1 MRRTFTHHLSLIVCL
16 CFVAALLYPC
26 VTWAATC
33 DQWIAK
39 AVSVE
44 GIVEV
49 QRAGETQ
56 WQTVMLDNTFC
67 PGDTIRVDDNS
78 RAALSLANQ
87 PLLRLDQ
94 NTTITL
100 GGVEEKKG
108 AIVDLAQGAI
118 HFFSRISRNLE
129 VRTGFVNA
137 GVEGTE
143 GLVRVEEDRTVITI
157 YAGKVLASNTAG
169 ELAVTGGQSAVAEAG
184 KAPTA
189 YTVVR
194 PRDAVQW
201 ALYYPP
207 VMLFAPGQA
216 PKEDPGDP
224 RFLAYRAS
232 QALSVGRVDEAGADI
247 QQALSLDPNYSDA
260 HALQAV
266 LFVVQNEKEKALASG
281 RKAVE
286 TGPNSASALI
296 AMSYAQQAS
305 FDLEGARASVETA
318 VNLDPND
325 ALAWARLA
333 ELRSSFGELDKG
345 LAAAKKAVEL
355 EPGLSR
361 PHMVLGFAYLT
372 QVKTAE
378 SRAAFEKAIT
388 LDQADPLSRL
398 GLGLAKIRDGDLDA
412 GGREIEIAASLDS
425 NNSIIRSYLGKTY
438 FEKKEIGL
446 DEREYAIAKELDPND
461 PTPYFYD
468 AIAKQT
474 TNRPVEAL
482 HNLEKAKELNDNRA
496 VYRSKL
502 QLDSDLAARSAAT
515 ARVYSDL
522 GFQQRALVE
531 GWNSVNTDPTNFSA
545 HRFLADTYSSRP
557 RHEIARVS
565 ELLQSQLLQP
575 TNITPIQPRLAES
588 NQFLIS
594 ASGPGGLSFN
604 EFNPL
609 FNRNSIAFQ
618 GSALA
623 GSNETTGA
631 EAVISGIH
639 DNLSI
644 SSGYAYFQTDGWRDN
659 ADQEDSI
666 INLFAQY
673 ELSYKTSI
681 QAEYRYRDN
690 DRGDVQLRFFEDDF
704 LPDLRQ
710 KDETDSTRIGFR
722 HEFSPSSTLIG
733 NFSYQDADRD
743 LDDLIFIDIGFPPM
757 LEEFFAIEG
766 NEEAYSGELQHLFR
780 SAYVNTV
787 VGGGYFDIDLDRTI
801 TDEVFD
807 PFFTP
812 PFLIVSSTERVKTDI
827 DHYNVYGYSYVN
839 ILDNLTLT
847 LGASGDFFDRDE
859 KDRNDRD
866 IDEDQFNPKLGITW
880 SPLEGTTLRGAVFR
894 TFKRTLITDQT
905 LEPTQVAGFNQF
917 YDDINATKAWVYGV
931 GVDQKFSRN
940 VYAGAE
946 FTYRDMEVPYYQ
958 DISVPPAAP
967 SFVLREADWE
977 EYLGRAY
984 VYWTP
989 HDWFALSA
997 EYQYEKLERDRDFPF
1012 TIKDVDTHRVPLGVN
1027 FFHPSGLS
1035 AGLKATYYYQDG
1047 TFQTQEAAADEFQDG
1062 DDKFWVVDAAVSYR
1076 IPKRHG
1082 FITLG
1087 VTNLFD
1093 EDFEYADIDVD
1104 NPSVQPDQ
1112 SVFFKVTLALP

>member
-1 MRRTFTHHLSLIVCL
+1 M
-16 CFVAALLYPC
+16 
-26 VTWAATC
+26 
-33 DQWIAK
+33 
-39 AVSVE
+39 
-44 GIVEV
+44 
-49 QRAGETQ
+49 
-56 WQTVMLDNTFC
+56 
-67 PGDTIRVDDNS
+67 
-78 RAALSLANQ
+78 
-87 PLLRLDQ
+87 
-94 NTTITL
+94 
-100 GGVEEKKG
+100 
-108 AIVDLAQGAI
+108 
-118 HFFSRISRNLE
+118 
-129 VRTGFVNA
+129 
-137 GVEGTE
+137 
-143 GLVRVEEDRTVITI
+143 
-157 YAGKVLASNTAG
+157 
-169 ELAVTGGQSAVAEAG
+169 
-184 KAPTA
+184 
-189 YTVVR
+189 
-194 PRDAVQW
+194 
-201 ALYYPP
+201 
-207 VMLFAPGQA
+207 
-216 PKEDPGDP
+216 
-224 RFLAYRAS
+224 
-232 QALSVGRVDEAGADI
+232 
-247 QQALSLDPNYSDA
+247 
-260 HALQAV
+260 
-266 LFVVQNEKEKALASG
+266 
-281 RKAVE
+281 
-286 TGPNSASALI
+286 
-296 AMSYAQQAS
+296 
-305 FDLEGARASVETA
+305 
-318 VNLDPND
+318 
-325 ALAWARLA
+325 
-333 ELRSSFGELDKG
+333 
-345 LAAAKKAVEL
+345 
-355 EPGLSR
+355 
-361 PHMVLGFAYLT
+361 
-372 QVKTAE
+372 
-378 SRAAFEKAIT
+378 
-388 LDQADPLSRL
+388 
-398 GLGLAKIRDGDLDA
+398 
-412 GGREIEIAASLDS
+412 
-425 NNSIIRSYLGKTY
+425 
-438 FEKKEIGL
+438 
-446 DEREYAIAKELDPND
+446 
-461 PTPYFYD
+461 
-468 AIAKQT
+468 
-474 TNRPVEAL
+474 
-482 HNLEKAKELNDNRA
+482 
-496 VYRSKL
+496 
-502 QLDSDLAARSAAT
+502 
-515 ARVYSDL
+515 
-522 GFQQRALVE
+522 
-531 GWNSVNTDPTNFSA
+531 
-545 HRFLADTYSSRP
+545 
-557 RHEIARVS
+557 
-565 ELLQSQLLQP
+565 LQP

-618 GSALA
+618 GIGLA
-623 GSNETTGA
+623 GSNETIGA
-631 EAVISGIH
+631 EAVISGIY

-644 SSGYAYFQTDGWRDN
+644 SSGYAYFKTDGWRNN
-659 ADQEDSI
+659 ADQDDSI

-743 LDDLIFIDIGFPPM
+743 LDDLIFIDIGFPPL

-766 NEEAYSGELQHLFR
+766 DEEAYSGELQHLFR
-780 SAYVNTV
+780 SEYVNTV
-787 VGGGYFDIDLDRTI
+787 VGGGYFDIDIDRTT

-946 FTYRDMEVPYYQ
+946 FTYRDMEVPYFP

-997 EYQYEKLERDRDFPF
+997 EYQYEKLDRDRNFPF

-1047 TFQTQEAAADEFQDG
+1047 TFQTQEAADDEFEDG

-1082 FITLG
+1082 FITFG

-1093 EDFEYADIDVD
+1093 EDFEYADLDVD